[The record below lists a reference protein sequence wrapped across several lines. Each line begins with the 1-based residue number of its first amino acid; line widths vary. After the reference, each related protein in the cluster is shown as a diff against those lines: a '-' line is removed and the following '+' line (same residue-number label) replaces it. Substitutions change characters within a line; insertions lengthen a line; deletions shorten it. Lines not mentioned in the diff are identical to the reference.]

1 MKISI
6 WIFCDDYWH
15 KWVDH
20 EYKKVDVVQTIPSG
34 CEGLNVLYNGG
45 GWGDD
50 WMYYIVEFIAHQIL
64 RIIVLKLTLNLFF
77 SSWDTYK
84 LKKMLLANKLFK
96 ELDIYEQKLA

>member
-1 MKISI
+1 
-6 WIFCDDYWH
+6 
-15 KWVDH
+15 
-20 EYKKVDVVQTIPSG
+20 
-34 CEGLNVLYNGG
+34 
-45 GWGDD
+45 
-50 WMYYIVEFIAHQIL
+50 MYYIVEFIAHQIL